1 MVKHTQTIRHQQPT
15 NCLSVFD
22 HFAGF
27 VFKGLRC
34 PLSLYFVTAIHLFEY
49 QSKQIMV
56 NVETISILLL
66 LFDFSLVSARI

>member
-1 MVKHTQTIRHQQPT
+1 MVKHTQTIRHHQPT

-27 VFKGLRC
+27 VFKGLGC
-34 PLSLYFVTAIHLFEY
+34 LLSLYSVTAIHLFEH

-56 NVETISILLL
+56 NVEIISILLL
-66 LFDFSLVSARI
+66 LFNFSLVPARI